1 MAMLATPIIGFIVG
15 AGGYM
20 SLAVLKDTYTGK
32 MPGPASAGYFIA
44 AITGATVLG
53 LTFMSRKQGYLAEQK
68 TARVRTMSGKPVSE
82 TLRKLKQDKNLSAKD
97 ARNRKEIKA
106 EYNDVKSVRLEKRNT
121 DSYFTD
127 DQPEYPTGNW
137 VVEGESIYLIT
148 TYRPHPVGS
157 NGFMDKLEPKRVVI
171 NARGEGLTE
180 ELAYEDYSNKAREML
195 STRKESKAEGEL
207 EYEGNCS
214 WCKKPS
220 VKVREV
226 EYGGGG
232 SICPNCHHSYRKL
245 GYNPHKPQHPF
256 KKGAESQTFEAP
268 KKSGRMTMT
277 ELQAKRKVIALMKP
291 YWLKELKTQRGPK
304 ITRKQ
309 YIATLDDP
317 DDDYYDAWM
326 EDWDWW
332 DYHVKTVQS
341 GKYGDADPG
350 GDTILREALPYSYW
364 TFINR
369 NITWEG
375 SEKYDDDP
383 YETMYLGSDFCIYD
397 RTTPWSEWSAS
408 DKRKWNKLQKRWEEE
423 DMDFMDYIEQ
433 KDAIE
438 HKYDKTVQ
446 HRNEASK
453 MNCKHCGP
461 YLKNRAN
468 IKNWDVLGILED
480 ERFFYDWEYPAS
492 LKKQVKALI
501 PALKGI
507 KPKPKA
513 RAKKTTTKPKAK
525 AAKKTTT
532 RKAKP
537 KAKTGRKAPTIS
549 ATRRKIGTRMRGND
563 GKMWEVKKSGK
574 SQRWMAGAE
583 TFDSETEN
591 NRSALEKAIEEWVE
605 NNQPKTPSASRV
617 KARIFTYSEEG
628 EGKNRL
634 KTRNEI
640 FGRNARL
647 YQFPKEGLVIA
658 VSPWKKTK
666 ALMRHLGG
674 LGLIP
679 RKVHYVNWKGYLVIP
694 QQFFNAETFVLGA
707 ETGFCP
713 ACGETDLMLQYYEDS
728 GDFGCLEC
736 GHQWFEKTRMRA
748 ENQNWGGNPEGQLA
762 QALERARTSPAPP
775 PLEITELPKICQLC
789 GDESPQAFGLYDED
803 EQLLGEIW
811 ACDEG
816 CAQPLADSQNLSFG
830 AEGDYNDFIEGLE
843 AHLTQFGNLDHLDS
857 EYSDGVLSGS
867 FSVDIDEPDKFGDV
881 DFDAEGDIDNFHEE
895 PIMVIGEST
904 NLPDA
909 DSWIIYMHDTD
920 DREQDSRFA
929 DLFFV
934 RGPGQF
940 IRTSNYQKTAK
951 VIGGYAPFQI
961 TQNLSRDGWLASSTT
976 IANYNGK
983 HDARSLSVGD
993 VVCDADT
1000 GRCFIVANSG
1010 YLPLEPSEL
1019 FEAPSA
1025 RHSLNRFKPS
1035 TAPKKAGY
1043 WRKKGKESV
1052 FRRNKS
1058 SSSGE

>member
-53 LTFMSRKQGYLAEQK
+53 LTVMSRKQGYLAEQK

-97 ARNRKEIKA
+97 ARNRKEI
-106 EYNDVKSVRLEKRNT
+106 
-121 DSYFTD
+121 
-127 DQPEYPTGNW
+127 
-137 VVEGESIYLIT
+137 
-148 TYRPHPVGS
+148 
-157 NGFMDKLEPKRVVI
+157 
-171 NARGEGLTE
+171 
-180 ELAYEDYSNKAREML
+180 
-195 STRKESKAEGEL
+195 KAEGEL

-304 ITRKQ
+304 LSRKQ
-309 YIATLDDP
+309 YTAKYG
-317 DDDYYDAWM
+317 DDYYDANM
-326 EDWDWW
+326 EDWEWW

-341 GKYGDADPG
+341 GKYGDADTG

-375 SEKYDDDP
+375 SEKYDDEP
-383 YETMYLGSDFCIYD
+383 YETMYLDIDFCIYD

-408 DKRKWNKLQKRWEEE
+408 DKRKLNKLEKRWEEEE

-438 HKYDKTVQ
+438 HKYNKTVQ
-446 HRNEASK
+446 HRTEASK

-461 YLKNRAN
+461 YFKNRAN
-468 IKNWDVLGILED
+468 IKNWDVLGMLED
-480 ERFFYDWEYPAS
+480 ENFFYHWEYPAS

-537 KAKTGRKAPTIS
+537 KAKAKAKTLAQIKDTLTAKDRKAFDNHAWRYWDSPDSIWNEQHTYHQRITDRLKKNGFKKSGMSMETMIKKIPSAWTKFYNKWWAVGKSNFAYFGHPNLIVDNIVNWSDLLDVEIWTKDNQIVMVWQFKHHDHGDASPWLEQTFTLPTKPKAKAAKKTTTRKSKAKAKTGRKAPTIS

-574 SQRWMAGAE
+574 SQRWMAG
-583 TFDSETEN
+583 
-591 NRSALEKAIEEWVE
+591 
-605 NNQPKTPSASRV
+605 
-617 KARIFTYSEEG
+617 
-628 EGKNRL
+628 
-634 KTRNEI
+634 
-640 FGRNARL
+640 
-647 YQFPKEGLVIA
+647 
-658 VSPWKKTK
+658 
-666 ALMRHLGG
+666 
-674 LGLIP
+674 
-679 RKVHYVNWKGYLVIP
+679 
-694 QQFFNAETFVLGA
+694 
-707 ETGFCP
+707 
-713 ACGETDLMLQYYEDS
+713 
-728 GDFGCLEC
+728 
-736 GHQWFEKTRMRA
+736 A

-803 EQLLGEIW
+803 EQLLGELW

-843 AHLTQFGNLDHLDS
+843 AHLTEFGNLDHLDS

-961 TQNLSRDGWLASSTT
+961 TQNVSRDGWLGSSTT
-976 IANYNGK
+976 IANYTGK